1 MRLCGRAFSG
11 ATEIQGKQQMD
22 SIAFSLTR
30 VSDAITDKT
39 LYRASV
45 QAKGTLGRDEL
56 AERMAARTRQEASL
70 WRYFLD
76 ALSEEIGAQLL
87 AGYRINLGQLST
99 GFAIKGSFLSED
111 EAFDPARHQLIATV
125 RTLDP
130 LRSSMLALSPENVT
144 HGLTCMVFAVMDAVT
159 KRLAEI
165 TGTNRVLIQGQKLG
179 ISPDNPDE
187 GVWLVNPKSGE
198 TVATAGVGRSD
209 SQTIDCV
216 FADPPKPGTYTLVVA
231 CRNGMRESLKPAT
244 AKVKNVVV
252 KTA

>member
-1 MRLCGRAFSG
+1 
-11 ATEIQGKQQMD
+11 MD

-87 AGYRINLGQLST
+87 AGYRINLG
-99 GFAIKGSFLSED
+99 ED

-144 HGLTCMVFAVMDAVT
+144 LGLTCMVFAVMDAVT

-198 TVATAGVGRSD
+198 TVATARVERSD

-252 KTA
+252 KMA

>member
-1 MRLCGRAFSG
+1 
-11 ATEIQGKQQMD
+11 MD
-22 SIAFSLTR
+22 NIVFSLTR

-45 QAKGTLGRDEL
+45 QTNGTIGRDEL
-56 AERMAARTRQEASL
+56 AKRLAERTKQSASL

-76 ALSEEIGAQLL
+76 ALSDELAEQLL
-87 AGYRINLGQLST
+87 AGYRVNLGQLTT
-99 GFAIKGSFLSED
+99 GFAIRGAFMSED
-111 EAFDPARHQLIATV
+111 EAFDPARHQLVATV

-130 LRSSMLALSPENVT
+130 LKGAMSAVRPENVT
-144 HGLTCMVFAVMDAVT
+144 LGLTCSVAAVMDAVT
-159 KRLAEI
+159 KRLSEI

-187 GVWLVNPKSGE
+187 GVWLADPKTGE
-198 TVATAGVGRSD
+198 TVATATVERSD

-216 FADPPKPGTYTLVVA
+216 FAEPPEPGVYTLVVA

-244 AKVKNVVV
+244 AKVKSVVV
-252 KTA
+252 KAA

>member
-1 MRLCGRAFSG
+1 
-11 ATEIQGKQQMD
+11 MD
-22 SIAFSLTR
+22 NIVFSLTR

-45 QAKGTLGRDEL
+45 QTNGTIGRDEL
-56 AERMAARTRQEASL
+56 AKRLAERTKQSASL

-76 ALSEEIGAQLL
+76 ALSDELAEQLL
-87 AGYRINLGQLST
+87 AGYRVNLGQLTT
-99 GFAIKGSFLSED
+99 GFAIRGAFMSED
-111 EAFDPARHQLIATV
+111 EAFDPARHQLVATV

-130 LRSSMLALSPENVT
+130 LKGAMSAVRPENVT
-144 HGLTCMVFAVMDAVT
+144 LGLTCSVAAVMDAVT
-159 KRLAEI
+159 KRLSEI

-187 GVWLVNPKSGE
+187 GVWLADPKTGE
-198 TVATAGVGRSD
+198 TVATATVERSD

-216 FADPPKPGTYTLVVA
+216 FAEPPEPGVYTLVVA

-252 KTA
+252 KAA

>member
-1 MRLCGRAFSG
+1 
-11 ATEIQGKQQMD
+11 MD
-22 SIAFSLTR
+22 NIVFSLTR

-39 LYRASV
+39 LYRANV
-45 QAKGTLGRDEL
+45 QTNGTLGRDEL
-56 AERMAARTRQEASL
+56 AKRLAERTKQSASL

-76 ALSEEIGAQLL
+76 ALSDELAEQLL
-87 AGYRINLGQLST
+87 AGYRVNLGQLTT
-99 GFAIKGSFLSED
+99 GFAIRGAFMSED
-111 EAFDPARHQLIATV
+111 EAFDPARHQLVATV

-130 LRSSMLALSPENVT
+130 LKGAMSAVRPENVT
-144 HGLTCMVFAVMDAVT
+144 LGLTCSVAAVMDAVT
-159 KRLAEI
+159 KRLSEI

-187 GVWLVNPKSGE
+187 GVWLADPKTGE
-198 TVATAGVGRSD
+198 TVATATVERSD

-216 FADPPKPGTYTLVVA
+216 FAEPPEPGVYTLVVA

-252 KTA
+252 KAA